1 MAQSMKKQH
10 KRIAKLN
17 GSQKLEGNGNTST
30 NRVWRIEDG
39 GAGEVKG
46 FGQ

>member
-1 MAQSMKKQH
+1 MKKQH